1 MLLFVQELEANRRM
15 QRAEN
20 TAGSDRVEQL
30 EAMLVSINMTLLIS
44 SMISEINS

>member
-30 EAMLVSINMTLLIS
+30 ETMLVSINLALLIS
-44 SMISEINS
+44 NIISEINS